1 MDGAERGQQA
11 RGDRIASRA
20 LIVVAAL
27 VVVLFVLHAAR
38 AIAFP
43 FPLDYG
49 EGPLLEQG
57 RRLAAGENIY
67 RPGLADYPFTIA
79 NYPPLYPALVAVLFK
94 AVGPSYAAA
103 RVLTLAAS
111 LSCAALVFSIVR
123 AVTARRSAA
132 LVAGALFLA
141 SPYAMFWSTLAR
153 IDFVALASSLGA
165 VFVVARRPDARAT
178 PFVAAGLA
186 LLAAMTRQSHLL
198 AAPLAIAGALVF
210 VRASRA
216 VQFVGTLALGVVA
229 LVSALDYATGGGF
242 FFHTV
247 TANANRYSTP
257 LLRYFLGDLAL
268 TSGSVLAFAA
278 LRATRPLAVDRA
290 RSALLV
296 LYLLGTALSAL
307 TIGKVGSHINYFLEI
322 VAASAIAVGVLV
334 ADALRAGGWKRTIA
348 PVVVALQSL
357 WLVGFT
363 ALRPENMEA
372 KLAMRAEFEKLRE
385 VVRAEPKPVLAD
397 ETMGVL
403 VVAGHA
409 IELQP
414 FELTQLARQGIWDET
429 KLVADIRAQRFGLV
443 LINDG
448 PHTPAEW
455 TRERW
460 TDAMLAAIHEA
471 YAPDGALAEATLYR
485 PKPSGAR

>member
-1 MDGAERGQQA
+1 MERGQA
-11 RGDRIASRA
+11 DRIASRA
-20 LIVVAAL
+20 LVGVAVLVGVVFAA
-27 VVVLFVLHAAR
+27 HAAR

-79 NYPPLYPALVAVLFK
+79 NYPPLYPALIAILFK
-94 AVGPSYAAA
+94 ALGPSYVAARLLTFAAA
-103 RVLTLAAS
+103 LA
-111 LSCAALVFSIVR
+111 CAAIVS
-123 AVTARRSAA
+123 AIVCTVTARRAAA

-141 SPYAMFWSTLAR
+141 SPYAMFWATLAR
-153 IDFVALASSLGA
+153 IDFVALALSLGA
-165 VFVVARRPDARAT
+165 VLVVARRPDARAT

-186 LLAAMTRQSHLL
+186 ALAALTRQSHLL
-198 AAPLAIAGALVF
+198 AAPLAITGALVF
-210 VRASRA
+210 VRPARA
-216 VQFVGTLALGVVA
+216 AQFVGTLALLVGLAVA
-229 LVSALDYATGGGF
+229 ALDYGTGGGF

-257 LLRYFLGDLAL
+257 LLRYFMGDLTL
-268 TSGSVLAFAA
+268 TTGSLLVFAA
-278 LRATRPLAVDRA
+278 ARALRPLASDRP

-296 LYLLGTALSAL
+296 LYLAGTALSAL
-307 TIGKVGSHINYFLEI
+307 TIGKVGSHVNYLLEI
-322 VAASAIAVGVLV
+322 VAASAVVAGVLV
-334 ADALRAGGWKRTIA
+334 ANATDAGGWKRSIA
-348 PVVVALQSL
+348 AVLVLAQCA

-363 ALRPENMEA
+363 FFRPESLES
-372 KLAMRAEFEKLRE
+372 KLAMRAEFEKLRD

-403 VVAGHA
+403 VIAGHP
-409 IELQP
+409 IQLQP
-414 FELTQLARQGIWDET
+414 FELTQLSRQGIWDES

-448 PHTPAEW
+448 PHTPDAW

-460 TDAMLAAIHEA
+460 TDAMLAAVHEA
-471 YAPDGALAEATLYR
+471 YAPDGALAEATIYR
-485 PKPSGAR
+485 PRPR